1 MAQSEMFENIR
12 DALIDCQ
19 NEKRG
24 RKSPSS
30 PSYFSASAECL
41 GLEAHTAHA
50 AAHAAH
56 VGHAAAASFVV

>member
-12 DALIDCQ
+12 DALIDFL

-30 PSYFSASAECL
+30 PSYFSALAERL
-41 GLEAHTAHA
+41 GLEAHAAHT

-56 VGHAAAASFVV
+56 VRHTAASFVV